1 MIRGDVRAKIRD
13 VFNLFEYQPLR
24 SYEVSDWNELGEAI
38 GEWISE
44 DVVRK
49 AVLFANGWT
58 IILDP
63 EMVMPD
69 DDRLCSEVA
78 AALGTEIVTT
88 IYSADFVSGFFVF
101 DPELR
106 RAYET
111 FQGTVKLDRGE
122 PLPVETTMHLGRL
135 NASDLLRF
143 LASFGVDYSALE
155 NLHPFQIWEL
165 GEPAG

>member
-69 DDRLCSEVA
+69 DDQ
-78 AALGTEIVTT
+78 IVTT